1 MADAMKD
8 VETVV
13 GYCRRHDW
21 TPFMRMTEAAWSLFA
36 HRHCIRSQ
44 NGQGLTLMTSYKYD
58 SAGPMLHPVP
68 RYDPNDTQVGPK
80 HICGHCFQE
89 ARKQTLTASERHLLG
104 I

>member
-1 MADAMKD
+1 
-8 VETVV
+8 
-13 GYCRRHDW
+13 
-21 TPFMRMTEAAWSLFA
+21 
-36 HRHCIRSQ
+36 
-44 NGQGLTLMTSYKYD
+44 MTSYKYD

-89 ARKQTLTASERHLLG
+89 VRKQTLTASERHLLG